1 MDSKVKGTVSSITDF
16 GLFVEI
22 EEGVEG
28 LIHNSHLGLE
38 KGEDINARYK
48 VGEPIEA
55 QVINIDKNER
65 RISLSIRAIK
75 RRQEKED
82 MAGFMEDTSGAV
94 TFGDLIRQK
103 MEGN

>member
-1 MDSKVKGTVSSITDF
+1 M
-16 GLFVEI
+16 

-28 LIHNSHLGLE
+28 LIHNTHLGIE
-38 KGEDINARYK
+38 KGEDVSAHFK
-48 VGEPIEA
+48 VGEPIES
-55 QVINIDKNER
+55 QVINIDREER

-82 MAGFMEDTSGAV
+82 MAGFMEDSSSAV

-103 MEGN
+103 MENN